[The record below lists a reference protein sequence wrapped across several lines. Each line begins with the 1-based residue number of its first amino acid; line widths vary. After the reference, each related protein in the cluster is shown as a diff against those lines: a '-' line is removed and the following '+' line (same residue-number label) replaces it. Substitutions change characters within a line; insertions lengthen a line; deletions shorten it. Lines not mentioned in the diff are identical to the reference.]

1 MSEVFF
7 VLNVESPENGTQRFH
22 CTGGNTEL
30 YVHAPNYRDV
40 DHLFHRYDPED
51 RRLGAFVFRQ
61 ILGEDEFER
70 IRQYVFNSGA
80 YPITYRP
87 EPTETDFAEYLHTQ
101 SNDIDS
107 WEG

>member
-1 MSEVFF
+1 MSDASFNLRAMTEQGEKLF
-7 VLNVESPENGTQRFH
+7 V
-22 CTGGNTEL
+22 CTGDNTEL
-30 YVHAPNYRDV
+30 YVHAPQFKEV

-51 RRLGAFVFRQ
+51 RRLGGFVFRH
-61 ILGEDEFER
+61 ILGDDEFER
-70 IRQYVFNSGA
+70 IRQYIFNTGA